1 MIVRLGMAT
10 TIACT
15 LIVTW
20 LASGSAQ
27 AASMPV
33 LKGDAP
39 PGLVTLIGRGGGRGG
54 GGKHAGGRGGS
65 GKQAYRG
72 RGGRKQRA
80 CKGGGYGYYN
90 RHIRRGHNYRR
101 YRYSSWYGR
110 PGYSGGGCGWLY
122 RRAAATGN
130 PYWWSRYYDCIG
142 YY

>member
-1 MIVRLGMAT
+1 
-10 TIACT
+10 
-15 LIVTW
+15 
-20 LASGSAQ
+20 
-27 AASMPV
+27 MPV

-72 RGGRKQRA
+72 RGGRKHRA
-80 CKGGGYGYYN
+80 CKGGYRYYN